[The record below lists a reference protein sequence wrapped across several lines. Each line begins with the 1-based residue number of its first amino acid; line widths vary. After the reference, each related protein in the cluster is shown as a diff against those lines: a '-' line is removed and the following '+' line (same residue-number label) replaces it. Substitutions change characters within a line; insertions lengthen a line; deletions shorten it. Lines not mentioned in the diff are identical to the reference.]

1 MLFTMQFKQT
11 ENSEKCSDGELEPDL
26 QNQLFST
33 LNTIKKKLALDLKY

>member
-1 MLFTMQFKQT
+1 MQFEQT